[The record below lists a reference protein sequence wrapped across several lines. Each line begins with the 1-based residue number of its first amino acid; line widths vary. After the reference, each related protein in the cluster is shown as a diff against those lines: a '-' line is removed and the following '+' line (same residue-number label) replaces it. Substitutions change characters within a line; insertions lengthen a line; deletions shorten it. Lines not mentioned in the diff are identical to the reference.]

1 MFYVIYI
8 AVIVFALYLIF
19 HDRPK
24 GDGARRKPQ
33 ARVSWRPEA
42 PQAPARPQ
50 PQAPQRPEP
59 RVSPTP
65 RPLEPAPRPRVAEP
79 QPQPQVTQPKVA
91 QPRPARP
98 ARPLAPT
105 VDPFATGR
113 ERSLS
118 WGYLS
123 SLEYDEGCGWGVGP
137 DMDTM
142 HTEITGMRYHCS
154 LADVGP
160 VNGFVKPEPDN
171 PHDPEA
177 QVVVRADGKVLGY
190 IPKVALPEYANF
202 NRRGMTCPFAG
213 YVKVSRQGYLWAD
226 ILVALPTNRSFAES
240 ALTAYLEQARQG
252 EA

>member
-19 HDRPK
+19 HDRPE
-24 GDGARRKPQ
+24 GEGQRRKPQ

-42 PQAPARPQ
+42 PQAPTRPQ
-50 PQAPQRPEP
+50 PQAPQRPEQP

-65 RPLEPAPRPRVAEP
+65 RPLEPAPRAQEP
-79 QPQPQVTQPKVA
+79 QVA

-105 VDPFATGR
+105 VDPFAVQ
-113 ERSLS
+113 RSLS

-160 VNGFVKPEPDN
+160 VNGFVKPEPEN
-171 PHDPEA
+171 EHDPNA

-190 IPKVALPEYANF
+190 IPRTALQEYGEF
-202 NRRGMTCPFAG
+202 NRQGRTCPFAG

-240 ALTAYLEQARQG
+240 ALTAYLEEARQG

>member
-24 GDGARRKPQ
+24 EPERRKPQ
-33 ARVSWRPEA
+33 ARVNWRPE
-42 PQAPARPQ
+42 QQ
-50 PQAPQRPEP
+50 
-59 RVSPTP
+59 VSPTP

-79 QPQPQVTQPKVA
+79 QAQQRAAEPQPNVA

-105 VDPFATGR
+105 VDLFATGR
-113 ERSLS
+113 ERLLS

-154 LADVGP
+154 LSDVGP

-190 IPKVALPEYANF
+190 IPKVALPEYADF

-240 ALTAYLEQARQG
+240 ALTSYLEEARQG

>member
-24 GDGARRKPQ
+24 VPERREPQRPQTPQVPQVPQTPAR
-33 ARVSWRPEA
+33 
-42 PQAPARPQ
+42 PQAPAVSEVVVPK
-50 PQAPQRPEP
+50 PEV
-59 RVSPTP
+59 R
-65 RPLEPAPRPRVAEP
+65 
-79 QPQPQVTQPKVA
+79 
-91 QPRPARP
+91 
-98 ARPLAPT
+98 
-105 VDPFATGR
+105 
-113 ERSLS
+113 RSLS
-118 WGYLS
+118 WTYLS

-142 HTEITGMRYHCS
+142 RTEITGMRYHCS
-154 LADVGP
+154 LSDVGP
-160 VNGFVKPEPDN
+160 VNGFVKPEPEN
-171 PHDPEA
+171 EHDPDA

-190 IPKVALPEYANF
+190 IPKVALPEYADF
-202 NRRGMTCPFAG
+202 NRRGLTCPFAG

-240 ALTAYLEQARQG
+240 ALTAYLEEARQG

>member
-19 HDRPK
+19 HDRPE
-24 GDGARRKPQ
+24 GEGQRRKPQ

-42 PQAPARPQ
+42 PQAPTRPQ

-59 RVSPTP
+59 Q
-65 RPLEPAPRPRVAEP
+65 A
-79 QPQPQVTQPKVA
+79 QQQVA

-142 HTEITGMRYHCS
+142 HTEITGMRYHCT

-160 VNGFVKPEPDN
+160 VNGYVKPEPEN
-171 PHDPEA
+171 PHNPEA
-177 QVVVRADGKVLGY
+177 QVVVRSDGKVLGY

-213 YVKVSRQGYLWAD
+213 YVKVSRQGYMWAD
-226 ILVALPTNRSFAES
+226 ILVALPVSREFVES
-240 ALTAYLEQARQG
+240 ELTDYLEETRG
-252 EA
+252 EAA

>member
-19 HDRPK
+19 HDRPE

-42 PQAPARPQ
+42 PQAPTRPQ
-50 PQAPQRPEP
+50 PQAPQRM
-59 RVSPTP
+59 
-65 RPLEPAPRPRVAEP
+65 EP
-79 QPQPQVTQPKVA
+79 QPQVA

-105 VDPFATGR
+105 VDPFAVQ
-113 ERSLS
+113 RSLS

-142 HTEITGMRYHCS
+142 HTEITGMRYHCT

-160 VNGFVKPEPDN
+160 VNGFVKPEPEN
-171 PHDPEA
+171 EHDPNA

-190 IPKVALPEYANF
+190 IPRTALQEYGEF
-202 NRRGMTCPFAG
+202 NRQGRTCPFAG
-213 YVKVSRQGYLWAD
+213 YVKVSRQGYMWAD
-226 ILVALPTNRSFAES
+226 ILVALPTNRTFAES

>member
-19 HDRPK
+19 HDRPE
-24 GDGARRKPQ
+24 GEGQRRKPQ

-42 PQAPARPQ
+42 PQAPTRPQ

-59 RVSPTP
+59 N
-65 RPLEPAPRPRVAEP
+65 
-79 QPQPQVTQPKVA
+79 VA

-105 VDPFATGR
+105 VDPFAVQ
-113 ERSLS
+113 RSLS
-118 WGYLS
+118 WAYLS

-142 HTEITGMRYHCS
+142 HTEITGMRYHCT

-226 ILVALPTNRSFAES
+226 ILVALPTNRTFAES

>member
-19 HDRPK
+19 HDRPE
-24 GDGARRKPQ
+24 GEGQRRKPQ

-50 PQAPQRPEP
+50 PQAPQRPEQ

-79 QPQPQVTQPKVA
+79 EPNVA

-98 ARPLAPT
+98 TRPLAPT

-142 HTEITGMRYHCS
+142 HTEITGMRYHCT

-160 VNGFVKPEPDN
+160 VNGFVKPEPEN
-171 PHDPEA
+171 EHDPHA

-190 IPKVALPEYANF
+190 IPRTALPEYANF

-213 YVKVSRQGYLWAD
+213 YVKVSRQGYMWAD
-226 ILVALPTNRSFAES
+226 ILVALPTNRTFAES
-240 ALTAYLEQARQG
+240 ALTAYLERERQG

>member
-19 HDRPK
+19 HDRPE
-24 GDGARRKPQ
+24 GEGQRR
-33 ARVSWRPEA
+33 REPE
-42 PQAPARPQ
+42 R
-50 PQAPQRPEP
+50 PQRPVTPYLPE
-59 RVSPTP
+59 SPMP
-65 RPLEPAPRPRVAEP
+65 KPLEPARPIEP
-79 QPQPQVTQPKVA
+79 VRPVTPVEPAKPVRTFE
-91 QPRPARP
+91 PFRPAVP
-98 ARPLAPT
+98 
-105 VDPFATGR
+105 

-142 HTEITGMRYHCS
+142 RTEITGMRYHCS
-154 LADVGP
+154 LSDVGP
-160 VNGFVKPEPDN
+160 VNGFVKPEPEN
-171 PHDPEA
+171 EHDPNA

-190 IPKVALPEYANF
+190 IPRTALPEYGDF
-202 NRRGMTCPFAG
+202 NRRGLTCPFAG

-226 ILVALPTNRSFAES
+226 ILVALPTDRDFVES
-240 ALTAYLEQARQG
+240 ALTSYLEEERQG

>member
-19 HDRPK
+19 HDRPE
-24 GDGARRKPQ
+24 GEGQRRKPQ

-50 PQAPQRPEP
+50 PQAPQRPEQQ

-65 RPLEPAPRPRVAEP
+65 RPLEPAPRPRVVEP
-79 QPQPQVTQPKVA
+79 QPNVA

-142 HTEITGMRYHCS
+142 RTEITGMRYHCT

-160 VNGFVKPEPDN
+160 VNGFVKPEPEN
-171 PHDPEA
+171 EHDPNA

-226 ILVALPTNRSFAES
+226 ILVALPTNRSFVES
-240 ALTAYLEQARQG
+240 ALTAYLEEARQG

>member
-19 HDRPK
+19 HDRPE

-50 PQAPQRPEP
+50 PQAPQRPEQP

-65 RPLEPAPRPRVAEP
+65 RPLEPAPRPRVVAEP
-79 QPQPQVTQPKVA
+79 QPKVA

-113 ERSLS
+113 EQSLS

-123 SLEYDEGCGWGVGP
+123 ALEYDEGCGWGVGP

-142 HTEITGMRYHCS
+142 RTEIAGMRYHCS
-154 LADVGP
+154 LSDVGP
-160 VNGFVKPEPDN
+160 VNGFVKPEPEN
-171 PHDPEA
+171 EHDPNA

-226 ILVALPTNRSFAES
+226 ILVALPTGRDFVKS
-240 ALTAYLEQARQG
+240 ALSSYLEQARQG

>member
-1 MFYVIYI
+1 MFYIIYI

-19 HDRPK
+19 HDRPE
-24 GDGARRKPQ
+24 GDGERRREQRRPTGTY
-33 ARVSWRPEA
+33 RPENPGRV
-42 PQAPARPQ
+42 PQMPPRPVM
-50 PQAPQRPEP
+50 PE
-59 RVSPTP
+59 SPMP
-65 RPLEPAPRPRVAEP
+65 KPLEPARPIGPE
-79 QPQPQVTQPKVA
+79 
-91 QPRPARP
+91 RP

-113 ERSLS
+113 ERLLS

-171 PHDPEA
+171 PHDPNA

-190 IPKVALPEYANF
+190 IPKVALPDYANF

-226 ILVALPTNRSFAES
+226 ILVALPTGRSFVES
-240 ALTAYLEQARQG
+240 ALAAYLEEERHD
-252 EA
+252 

>member
-19 HDRPK
+19 HDRPE
-24 GDGARRKPQ
+24 GEGPRRKPQ
-33 ARVSWRPEA
+33 ERVNWRPE
-42 PQAPARPQ
+42 QQ
-50 PQAPQRPEP
+50 
-59 RVSPTP
+59 VSPTP
-65 RPLEPAPRPRVAEP
+65 RPLEPAPRPRVVAEP
-79 QPQPQVTQPKVA
+79 QPQPQPKVA

-142 HTEITGMRYHCS
+142 RTEITGMRYHCS
-154 LADVGP
+154 LSDVGP

-190 IPKVALPEYANF
+190 IPKVALPEYADF

>member
-24 GDGARRKPQ
+24 GESAKRQMSSSWKPE
-33 ARVSWRPEA
+33 V
-42 PQAPARPQ
+42 
-50 PQAPQRPEP
+50 
-59 RVSPTP
+59 
-65 RPLEPAPRPRVAEP
+65 PAPRPFVPE
-79 QPQPQVTQPKVA
+79 
-91 QPRPARP
+91 
-98 ARPLAPT
+98 
-105 VDPFATGR
+105 R
-113 ERSLS
+113 ELTWS
-118 WGYLS
+118 YLY
-123 SLEYDEGCGWGVGP
+123 SLEFDPGCGWGVGP

-226 ILVALPTNRSFAES
+226 ILVALPTGRDFVES
-240 ALTAYLEQARQG
+240 ALTAYLERERQG

>member
-19 HDRPK
+19 HDRPE
-24 GDGARRKPQ
+24 GERARRKPQ

-50 PQAPQRPEP
+50 PQAPQRPEQQ

-79 QPQPQVTQPKVA
+79 QAQQRVA
-91 QPRPARP
+91 QPQAQARPARP

-113 ERSLS
+113 DRSLS

-154 LADVGP
+154 LSDVGP
-160 VNGFVKPEPDN
+160 VNGFVKPEPEN
-171 PHDPEA
+171 EHDPNA

-190 IPKVALPEYANF
+190 IPKAALPEYANF

-226 ILVALPTNRSFAES
+226 ILVALPTGRDFVKS

>member
-19 HDRPK
+19 HDRPE
-24 GDGARRKPQ
+24 GEGQRRKPQ
-33 ARVSWRPEA
+33 ARVSWRPE
-42 PQAPARPQ
+42 QQ
-50 PQAPQRPEP
+50 
-59 RVSPTP
+59 VSPTP
-65 RPLEPAPRPRVAEP
+65 RPLEPAPRPRAAEP
-79 QPQPQVTQPKVA
+79 QPNVA

-105 VDPFATGR
+105 VDPFAVQ
-113 ERSLS
+113 RSLS
-118 WGYLS
+118 WAYLS

-160 VNGFVKPEPDN
+160 VNGFVKPEPEN
-171 PHDPEA
+171 EHDPNA

-190 IPKVALPEYANF
+190 IPKVALPEYGEF
-202 NRRGMTCPFAG
+202 NRQGRTCPFAG

-226 ILVALPTNRSFAES
+226 ILVALPTGRSFVES
-240 ALTAYLEQARQG
+240 ALTAYLEEARQG

>member
-1 MFYVIYI
+1 LRKNVEDIFAYYI

-19 HDRPK
+19 HDRPE
-24 GDGARRKPQ
+24 GEGQRRKPQ

-50 PQAPQRPEP
+50 AQAPQRPEQ
-59 RVSPTP
+59 
-65 RPLEPAPRPRVAEP
+65 E
-79 QPQPQVTQPKVA
+79 PQVT

-98 ARPLAPT
+98 TRPLAPT

-113 ERSLS
+113 ERMLS

-142 HTEITGMRYHCS
+142 RTEITGMRYHCS
-154 LADVGP
+154 LSDVGP

-190 IPKVALPEYANF
+190 IPKVALPEYADF

-240 ALTAYLEQARQG
+240 ALTSYLEEARQG

>member
-19 HDRPK
+19 HDRPE
-24 GDGARRKPQ
+24 GEGQRRKPQ

-50 PQAPQRPEP
+50 AQRPEQ
-59 RVSPTP
+59 
-65 RPLEPAPRPRVAEP
+65 E
-79 QPQPQVTQPKVA
+79 PQVT

-142 HTEITGMRYHCS
+142 RTEITGMRYHCS
-154 LADVGP
+154 LSDVGP

-226 ILVALPTNRSFAES
+226 ILVALPTGRSFVES
-240 ALTAYLEQARQG
+240 ALTAYLEQERQG

>member
-19 HDRPK
+19 HDRPE
-24 GDGARRKPQ
+24 GEGRRREPR

-42 PQAPARPQ
+42 PQAPTRPQ
-50 PQAPQRPEP
+50 PQAPQRPEQ

-65 RPLEPAPRPRVAEP
+65 RPLEPAPRPRVVEP
-79 QPQPQVTQPKVA
+79 QPNVA

-98 ARPLAPT
+98 TRPLAPT

-142 HTEITGMRYHCS
+142 HTEITGMRYHCT

-160 VNGFVKPEPDN
+160 VNGFVKPEPEN
-171 PHDPEA
+171 EHDPNA

-190 IPKVALPEYANF
+190 IPRTALQEYGEF
-202 NRRGMTCPFAG
+202 NRQGRTCPFAG
-213 YVKVSRQGYLWAD
+213 YVKVSRQGYMWAD

-240 ALTAYLEQARQG
+240 ALTAYLEQARQE

>member
-19 HDRPK
+19 HDRPE

-42 PQAPARPQ
+42 PQAP
-50 PQAPQRPEP
+50 
-59 RVSPTP
+59 
-65 RPLEPAPRPRVAEP
+65 
-79 QPQPQVTQPKVA
+79 
-91 QPRPARP
+91 
-98 ARPLAPT
+98 T

-113 ERSLS
+113 ELSLS

-171 PHDPEA
+171 PHDPDA

-190 IPKVALPEYANF
+190 IPKVALPEYSNF

-213 YVKVSRQGYLWAD
+213 YVKVSHQGYLWAD
-226 ILVALPTNRSFAES
+226 ILVALPTGRDFVKS
-240 ALTAYLEQARQG
+240 ALTAYLERERQG